1 MMYNHEDGRK
11 IAAEACR
18 VEMCE
23 PKREAT
29 MTDLVKDAV
38 SNAVS
43 AYNLVLLISRHM
55 ICEPENGGV
64 AGAHEPRCFRDVL
77 VQHNACLRDLVA
89 ELGRLAKEI
98 GIGNI

>member
-1 MMYNHEDGRK
+1 MMYSHEDGRM

-18 VEMCE
+18 VDMCE

-29 MTDLVKDAV
+29 MTELVNNAV

-43 AYNLVLLISRHM
+43 AYNLALLISRHM
-55 ICEPENGGV
+55 IREPENGGFED
-64 AGAHEPRCFRDVL
+64 ASEPRCFRDVL
-77 VQHNACLRDLVA
+77 VQHNACLSALVT
-89 ELGRLAKEI
+89 ELERLAKEI

>member
-1 MMYNHEDGRK
+1 MMYSHEDGRK

-29 MTDLVKDAV
+29 MTELVNDAV
-38 SNAVS
+38 SNAAS
-43 AYNLVLLISRHM
+43 AYNLALLISRHM
-55 ICEPENGGV
+55 IYEPENNGV
-64 AGAHEPRCFRDVL
+64 ADANESLCLRDVL
-77 VQHNACLRDLVA
+77 VQHNACLIDLVT
-89 ELGRLAKEI
+89 ELERLAKEI